1 MDNKVQL
8 TGIRK
13 RLLYRLMAIQEII
26 ARVFGWLPVS
36 LKTALRGDSESPN
49 RLANLIH
56 SLLNRVP
63 ADRYPILPCAG
74 ELEGYRMRVDW
85 QIHRSF
91 AYCSWEPEVVDMIK
105 EEVTTGM
112 TVLDLGAQS
121 GFYSLLLSKFV
132 GPTGSVIAFEPL
144 PANYRI
150 LDENLHLN
158 RITNVTVEHAAVTDH
173 SGEISFDFPVN
184 APWLIAGP
192 VLESD
197 NQGTF
202 TVPSVSIDDFM
213 AQRRIPVH
221 FIKMDVEGAE
231 VMVLKGSKRT
241 LEEFHP
247 ILAIELHSD
256 APESPS
262 LAIPVRLRELGY
274 QVRWLREG
282 HHNSHILAT
291 WGNES

>member
-1 MDNKVQL
+1 
-8 TGIRK
+8 
-13 RLLYRLMAIQEII
+13 MAIQEII
-26 ARVFGWLPVS
+26 ARVSSWLPVS

-63 ADRYPILPCAG
+63 ADRYPILACAG
-74 ELEGYRMRVDW
+74 VLEGYRMRVDW

-91 AYCSWEPEVVDMIK
+91 AYGSWEPEVVDMIK
-105 EEVTTGM
+105 EEVTAGM

-121 GFYSLLLSKFV
+121 GFYSLLLSNLT
-132 GPTGSVIAFEPL
+132 GPTGKVFAFEPL

-150 LDENLHLN
+150 LEENLDLN
-158 RITNVTVEHAAVTDH
+158 RITNVTVERSAVTDH
-173 SGEISFDFPVN
+173 SGEISFNFPLD

-197 NQGTF
+197 NQGAF

-231 VMVLKGSKRT
+231 VMVLQGAKRT

-256 APESPS
+256 EQESPS
-262 LAIPVRLRELGY
+262 LAIPLRLQKLGY
-274 QVRWLREG
+274 QIRWLREG
-282 HHNSHILAT
+282 RHNSHILAT
-291 WGNES
+291 WGTET